1 MARCSCGELR
11 ATQSAGAVRT
21 PLQEHQPP
29 CVIRNGDPAHAWC
42 IRLRRRGVTGLRRR
56 GFRRRGGTGRLR
68 GGDLPGCVAK
78 HGDLVRGGV
87 CRA

>member
-42 IRLRRRGVTGLRRR
+42 IRLRRRGVM
-56 GFRRRGGTGRLR
+56 GGHRTAAGGRPTRLCSQTR
-68 GGDLPGCVAK
+68 
-78 HGDLVRGGV
+78 
-87 CRA
+87 